1 MQKMLKHFINQRRIN
16 RNLLM
21 IQSLIA
27 IAVSGICFLVATQ
40 AHAIAFALGVM
51 IVALAHFGMASLIFV
66 SSVQAAPVWLGRFF
80 LAAMLKWLMVIV
92 LILFFAK
99 QLSAAPVM
107 ALVGVVVS
115 LIVIQLFNYID
126 AKVKRGS

>member
-1 MQKMLKHFINQRRIN
+1 MFKHFINQRRIN

-51 IVALAHFGMASLIFV
+51 IIALAHFVMASLIFV

-80 LAAMLKWLMVIV
+80 LAAMLKWLLVV
-92 LILFFAK
+92 ALILFFAK
-99 QLSAAPVM
+99 QLSAAPMIAV
-107 ALVGVVVS
+107 LGVIVS
-115 LIVIQLFNYID
+115 LVVIQLFNYFD
-126 AKVKRGS
+126 VRVKRGS

>member
-1 MQKMLKHFINQRRIN
+1 MFKHFIHQRRIN

-21 IQSLIA
+21 FQSLIA

-51 IVALAHFGMASLIFV
+51 IIALAHFVMASLIFV

-80 LAAMLKWLMVIV
+80 LAAMLKWLLVV
-92 LILFFAK
+92 ALILFFAK
-99 QLSAAPVM
+99 QLSAAPMM
-107 ALVGVVVS
+107 AVLGVIVSLVVV
-115 LIVIQLFNYID
+115 QLFNFFD
-126 AKVKRGS
+126 ARVRRGS

>member
-1 MQKMLKHFINQRRIN
+1 MFKHFINQRRIN

-51 IVALAHFGMASLIFV
+51 IIALAHFVMASLIFV

-80 LAAMLKWLMVIV
+80 LAAMLKWLLVV
-92 LILFFAK
+92 ALILFFAK
-99 QLSAAPVM
+99 QLSAAPM
-107 ALVGVVVS
+107 IALLGVIVS
-115 LIVIQLFNYID
+115 LVVIQLFNYFD
-126 AKVKRGS
+126 SRVKRGS

>member
-1 MQKMLKHFINQRRIN
+1 
-16 RNLLM
+16 M

-51 IVALAHFGMASLIFV
+51 IIALAHFVMASLIFV

-80 LAAMLKWLMVIV
+80 LAAMLKWLLVV
-92 LILFFAK
+92 ALILFFAK
-99 QLSAAPVM
+99 QLSAAPM
-107 ALVGVVVS
+107 IALLGVIVS
-115 LIVIQLFNYID
+115 LVVIQLFNYFD
-126 AKVKRGS
+126 SRVKRGS

>member
-1 MQKMLKHFINQRRIN
+1 MFKHFINQRRIN

-27 IAVSGICFLVATQ
+27 IAISGICFLVATQ
-40 AHAIAFALGVM
+40 VQAIAFALGVM
-51 IVALAHFGMASLIFV
+51 IIALAHFVMASLIFV

-80 LAAMLKWLMVIV
+80 LAAMLKWLLAVA

-99 QLSAAPVM
+99 QLSAAPLM
-107 ALVGVVVS
+107 AVLGVIVS
-115 LIVIQLFNYID
+115 LVVIQLFNYFD
-126 AKVKRGS
+126 SRVKRGS